1 MVTIILRN
9 KPLYRK
15 NTKARYQILTLCDRL
30 STPALSNHPGRAAL
44 ISSLTHQS
52 ASQNISNRNR
62 LISSSSTTAS
72 SPAFTTIE
80 PSQQYSL
87 SQPHSEQP
95 STNAS
100 GASTPSTSRRASTSD
115 TSELPQRDSTKSNS
129 SITASKSLLEWHEQ
143 PVDLSEQ
150 PPLPERGRVHIL
162 SPNTD
167 RTAAR
172 FFVDNDLASLMLP
185 NGVSTTEETI
195 TKTEPTKNP
204 SDHNEST

>member
-44 ISSLTHQS
+44 ISSLTRQS

-115 TSELPQRDSTKSNS
+115 TSELPQR
-129 SITASKSLLEWHEQ
+129 
-143 PVDLSEQ
+143 
-150 PPLPERGRVHIL
+150 G
-162 SPNTD
+162 
-167 RTAAR
+167 
-172 FFVDNDLASLMLP
+172 
-185 NGVSTTEETI
+185 G
-195 TKTEPTKNP
+195 
-204 SDHNEST
+204 

>member
-1 MVTIILRN
+1 
-9 KPLYRK
+9 
-15 NTKARYQILTLCDRL
+15 
-30 STPALSNHPGRAAL
+30 
-44 ISSLTHQS
+44 
-52 ASQNISNRNR
+52 
-62 LISSSSTTAS
+62 
-72 SPAFTTIE
+72 
-80 PSQQYSL
+80 
-87 SQPHSEQP
+87 
-95 STNAS
+95 
-100 GASTPSTSRRASTSD
+100 
-115 TSELPQRDSTKSNS
+115 
-129 SITASKSLLEWHEQ
+129 SKSLLEWHEQ

-195 TKTEPTKNP
+195 TKTEPTNNP